1 MKRIICDIKDQ
12 KSLAS
17 AAYKAAK
24 ILQQG
29 GIVAYPTDTAYG
41 LGCDALDI
49 KALRKIFA
57 IKGRSGEKPLSIAIK
72 NIDMLDRYAVRS
84 PAMRD
89 FLEKIWPVRSTLLL
103 QKRST
108 LPDMLT
114 GGKATI
120 GLRLPNHPFHEALFQ
135 LIDFPVTA
143 TSANIS
149 GEGPMY
155 DPDEIATQFE
165 KEAFRPDLLIDAGKL
180 QTVPPSTIIDFSGK
194 EPKILRI
201 GPVKPEKL
209 LEIFSGIQ

>member
-89 FLEKIWPVRSTLLL
+89 FLEKIW
-103 QKRST
+103 
-108 LPDMLT
+108 LT